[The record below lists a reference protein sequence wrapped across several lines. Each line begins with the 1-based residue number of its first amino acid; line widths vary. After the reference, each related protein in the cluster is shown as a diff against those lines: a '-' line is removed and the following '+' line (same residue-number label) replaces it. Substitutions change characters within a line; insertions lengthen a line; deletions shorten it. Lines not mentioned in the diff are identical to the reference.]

1 MANFDASETS
11 KVEPKFGVLLFP
23 GFELLDVFGPL
34 EMFAHSNATS
44 PVTLIAEHSGA
55 VASAQGPEVI
65 AQYSFA
71 KCPPLQ
77 GLLVP
82 GGIGTR
88 QQVHNTRLLEFI
100 AARAR
105 EVKVLASVCT
115 GAALLAKASALD
127 GRRATTNKWSFGW
140 VTQQGPSVEWVKH
153 ARWVEDGAVFTSSG
167 VSAGM
172 DMALAII
179 ARLNGVEAAEIIA
192 AHAEYDW
199 HRDADWDPFA
209 KAAGL
214 VD

>member
-1 MANFDASETS
+1 MANFDGTETS
-11 KVEPKFGVLLFP
+11 RVEARFGVLIFP

-44 PVTLIAEHSGA
+44 PVTLIGEQAGA
-55 VASAQGPEVI
+55 VASAQGPEVV
-65 AQYSFA
+65 AQYSLA
-71 KCPPLQ
+71 KCPNIQ

-88 QQVHNTRLLEFI
+88 QQVHNRRLLEFI

-105 EVKVLASVCT
+105 DVKVLASVCT
-115 GAALLAKASALD
+115 GAALLAKAGTLD
-127 GRRATTNKWSFGW
+127 GRRATTNKWSFNW
-140 VTQQGPSVEWVKH
+140 VAEQGPNVDWVKH

-167 VSAGM
+167 VSAGI

-179 ARLNGVEAAEIIA
+179 ARLNGPEAAEIIA
-192 AHAEYDW
+192 SHAEYDW

-209 KAAGL
+209 KQAGL